1 MSTSLYDQLGGES
14 FFERLVDL
22 FYEGV
27 ESDETLRAMYP
38 DDLASS
44 KRHLTLFL
52 VQYWGGPPT
61 YQHERGHPRLRMRH
75 ARFAITKAAR
85 DAWMS
90 AMLAAL
96 EGLREELSDD
106 QFEELRS
113 YFDMAATQM
122 RNV

>member
-1 MSTSLYDQLGGES
+1 
-14 FFERLVDL
+14 
-22 FYEGV
+22 
-27 ESDETLRAMYP
+27 
-38 DDLASS
+38 
-44 KRHLTLFL
+44 
-52 VQYWGGPPT
+52 
-61 YQHERGHPRLRMRH
+61 
-75 ARFAITKAAR
+75 
-85 DAWMS
+85 MS